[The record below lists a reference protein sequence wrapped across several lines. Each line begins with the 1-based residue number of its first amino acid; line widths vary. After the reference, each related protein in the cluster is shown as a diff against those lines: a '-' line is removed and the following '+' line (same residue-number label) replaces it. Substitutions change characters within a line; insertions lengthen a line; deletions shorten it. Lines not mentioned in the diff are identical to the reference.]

1 MGVNYKKRQVA
12 IFRASGWSFWRK
24 LWGVT
29 RAADWGV
36 AAQIGS
42 VFWQHGGGYHAEA
55 MGRQLGVWF
64 DHQKWWI
71 SAISPPKYEKIMN
84 MLGNHHQNSGGHSN
98 FWRIR
103 HDMIY
108 STKNGYAGTGQ
119 ATRRGFQVPSGEFIR
134 PTYRLV
140 GIHQLQLVAGCNQ
153 GTSLHLPNMNMAM
166 SWVILPFFRSEVLV
180 PFELLLV
187 INHYT

>member
-1 MGVNYKKRQVA
+1 
-12 IFRASGWSFWRK
+12 
-24 LWGVT
+24 
-29 RAADWGV
+29 
-36 AAQIGS
+36 
-42 VFWQHGGGYHAEA
+42 
-55 MGRQLGVWF
+55 
-64 DHQKWWI
+64 
-71 SAISPPKYEKIMN
+71 
-84 MLGNHHQNSGGHSN
+84 
-98 FWRIR
+98 
-103 HDMIY
+103 MIY

-187 INHYT
+187 INHYTQLGIESIRYFSILVAGPDLSFATLTFSLRSFGSMDAAYDALEGDFKAQRGKGGKALWAGCWQTQMGSMTLVDTMDTTSPYPGFNQQK

>member
-1 MGVNYKKRQVA
+1 
-12 IFRASGWSFWRK
+12 
-24 LWGVT
+24 
-29 RAADWGV
+29 
-36 AAQIGS
+36 
-42 VFWQHGGGYHAEA
+42 
-55 MGRQLGVWF
+55 
-64 DHQKWWI
+64 
-71 SAISPPKYEKIMN
+71 MN

-119 ATRRGFQVPSGEFIR
+119 ATRRGFQVPTGEFIR

-187 INHYT
+187 INHYTQLGIESIRYFSILVAGPDLSFATLTFSLRSFGSMDAAYDALEGAREGREGLVCWVLANIDGFYDIGGYNGYNQPIPRF